1 MSVNLLDG
9 FNQDDPD
16 WKVEIGR
23 HRRVRGQDFA
33 TNDLAAAILP
43 SMARMRHSVPGLY
56 AIALGT
62 GDGMHVCSLGLPD
75 SLVASEITA
84 LSASMLGVAEAQ
96 ANLLEAEADESAPP
110 AIVTVARPD
119 DECMALVK
127 VEHEPVGHL
136 VMTLFARDTQLGM
149 VVYHAR
155 NSAIQMAEC
164 LAEV

>member
-1 MSVNLLDG
+1 MNGPKEILQEDY
-9 FNQDDPD
+9 D

-43 SMARMRHSVPGLY
+43 AMARMRHSVPGLY
-56 AIALGT
+56 AVALGT
-62 GDGMHVCSLGLPD
+62 GDGLHVCSLGLPD

-84 LSASMLGVAEAQ
+84 LSSSMLGVAEAQ
-96 ANLLEAEADESAPP
+96 GDVLEPATDDTSQP
-110 AIVTVARPD
+110 AIVTVSRPA
-119 DECMALVK
+119 DEYMALAK
-127 VEHEPVGHL
+127 IEHPPVGHL

-155 NSAIQMAEC
+155 QSAIAMAEW